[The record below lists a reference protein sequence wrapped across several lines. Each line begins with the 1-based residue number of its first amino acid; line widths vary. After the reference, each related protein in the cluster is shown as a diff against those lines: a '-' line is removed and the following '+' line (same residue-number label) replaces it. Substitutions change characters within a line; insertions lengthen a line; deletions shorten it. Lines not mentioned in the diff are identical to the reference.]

1 MRSTQDPALLK
12 AFAAELKARRAV
24 RGFNQEEL
32 GFASG
37 LNRTFIAKLETG
49 TSSPSLTSLVLL
61 CNGLEADP
69 AELMQ
74 SLMKRYKKELRA
86 NSVSG

>member
-12 AFAAELKARRAV
+12 AFAAEPKARRAA

-86 NSVSG
+86 NSASG

>member
-24 RGFNQEEL
+24 LGLNQEEL

-37 LNRTFIAKLETG
+37 LNRTFIAKLETAG
-49 TSSPSLTSLVLL
+49 TSPSLTSLVFL
-61 CNGLEADP
+61 CKGLAVEP
-69 AELMQ
+69 SEFMHSLMQ
-74 SLMKRYKKELRA
+74 RYKKELRTHLMA
-86 NSVSG
+86 D

>member
-1 MRSTQDPALLK
+1 MRSTQNPALLK

-49 TSSPSLTSLVLL
+49 TAFGGHSEVGMSI
-61 CNGLEADP
+61 E
-69 AELMQ
+69 ELM
-74 SLMKRYKKELRA
+74 KKPLQ
-86 NSVSG
+86 N

>member
-1 MRSTQDPALLK
+1 MRPPQDPALRKPLP
-12 AFAAELKARRAV
+12 AEQKPRRAV

-74 SLMKRYKKELRA
+74 SLMKRYKKELRTKPTA
-86 NSVSG
+86 G

>member
-12 AFAAELKARRAV
+12 AFGAELKARRAA

-37 LNRTFIAKLETG
+37 LNRTFIAKLETA
-49 TSSPSLTSLVLL
+49 TTSPSLTSLILL
-61 CNGLEADP
+61 CNGLEVDP
-69 AELMQ
+69 SELMS
-74 SLMKRYKKELRA
+74 SLMKRYKKELRIK
-86 NSVSG
+86 SVAE